1 MITLAQLEAEYG
13 AEALLEAASKL
24 NLDLKDAYTSD
35 DEQLL
40 ALISEIQNLTTSS
53 PSSTSNASGSD
64 AKTDVQ
70 TVEVRQSRSQAT
82 AKRLNEQKES
92 QGAMVQAQREAAQT
106 ILKTER
112 NNASQLATLA
122 NREFTKSFLAQ
133 RSQGLT
139 NFAASYL
146 DTTDI
151 FSEVADQEFL
161 HAEGDSDP
169 FEHSGGFN
177 LRSFITPESKESSP
191 PRSNHKPNAELF
203 WDSQREPQSAH

>member
-13 AEALLEAASKL
+13 AEALLEATSKL

-64 AKTDVQ
+64 SKTDVQ

-139 NFAASYL
+139 DFAASYL

-151 FSEVADQEFL
+151 FSEVSDQEFL

-169 FEHSGGFN
+169 FERSGGFN
-177 LRSFITPESKESSP
+177 LRSFIMPKPKESSS
-191 PRSNHKPNAELF
+191 PRSNHKPNAEF
-203 WDSQREPQSAH
+203 CWDS